1 MAGVPDDVYDPGQL
15 RARLAELE
23 HELRLRMDDVIRLDR
38 ELRHAH
44 DDIAVKD
51 EYIQQLAAEA
61 DTLDR
66 IRALLGRLPFGLRIR
81 ALLEGRLGFG
91 AAKPSEPSEQPARP
105 RDPTSGASRRARSQA
120 ARAVHRLAP
129 NGTLR
134 ARSVTAARSVG
145 HRLPSS
151 TPRSPGS

>member
-23 HELRLRMDDVIRLDR
+23 HELHLRMDDVIRLDR

-51 EYIQQLAAEA
+51 EYIQQLTAEA

-91 AAKPSEPSEQPARP
+91 AAKQSEPSGQARP
-105 RDPTSGASRRARSQA
+105 SKSAMTRRARSQA
-120 ARAVHRLAP
+120 ALAVHRLAP
-129 NGTLR
+129 SGSLR
-134 ARSVTAARSVG
+134 ARSVSVVRSVG
-145 HRLPSS
+145 QRTPSRS
-151 TPRSPGS
+151 PRSPGS

>member
-1 MAGVPDDVYDPGQL
+1 MAGVPDDVDDPGQL

-23 HELRLRMDDVIRLDR
+23 HELHLRMDDIIRLDR

-44 DDIAVKD
+44 EDISVKD
-51 EYIQQLAAEA
+51 EYIRQLAAEA

-66 IRALLGRLPFGLRIR
+66 IRALLGRLPFGLRLR
-81 ALLEGRLGFG
+81 ARLEGRLGFG
-91 AAKPSEPSEQPARP
+91 ATTPREQVVGPRASTSEA
-105 RDPTSGASRRARSQA
+105 TRRARSQA

-129 NGTLR
+129 DGTLR

-145 HRLPSS
+145 QHLPSG

>member
-15 RARLAELE
+15 PARLAELE
-23 HELRLRMDDVIRLDR
+23 HELQLRMDDVIRLDR

-44 DDIAVKD
+44 DDIAVKN
-51 EYIQQLAAEA
+51 EFIQQLTAEA

-66 IRALLGRLPFGLRIR
+66 IRALLGRLPFGLRLR

-91 AAKPSEPSEQPARP
+91 AAKPSAKPVGP
-105 RDPTSGASRRARSQA
+105 RAPTSEATQRARAQA

-129 NGTLR
+129 QGTLR
-134 ARSVTAARSVG
+134 ERSVTAARSAG
-145 HRLPSS
+145 HRVPSS
-151 TPRSPGS
+151 TPRSSGS

>member
-15 RARLAELE
+15 RARLVELE
-23 HELRLRMDDVIRLDR
+23 HELHLRMDEVIRLDR

-44 DDIAVKD
+44 DDIAVKN
-51 EYIQQLAAEA
+51 EYIQQLTAEA

-91 AAKPSEPSEQPARP
+91 AAKPSEQPVRP
-105 RDPTSGASRRARSQA
+105 RAPTSEATRRARSQA

-129 NGTLR
+129 HGTLR
-134 ARSVTAARSVG
+134 ERSVTAARSVG
-145 HRLPSS
+145 HRAPSS
-151 TPRSPGS
+151 TPRSSGS

>member
-23 HELRLRMDDVIRLDR
+23 HELHLRMDDVIRLDR

-44 DDIAVKD
+44 EDIAVKD
-51 EYIQQLAAEA
+51 EYIQQLTAEA

-81 ALLEGRLGFG
+81 AVLEGRLGFG
-91 AAKPSEPSEQPARP
+91 PAKPSEPSGRARP
-105 RDPTSGASRRARSQA
+105 STSEATRRARSQA

-129 NGTLR
+129 DGTLR
-134 ARSVTAARSVG
+134 GRSVTAARSVG
-145 HRLPSS
+145 QRPPSS

>member
-1 MAGVPDDVYDPGQL
+1 MAGVPDDVYDPGHL

-23 HELRLRMDDVIRLDR
+23 HELHLRMEDVIRLDR

-44 DDIAVKD
+44 EDISVKD
-51 EYIQQLAAEA
+51 EYIRQLAAEA

-66 IRALLGRLPFGLRIR
+66 IRALLGRVPFGLRIR
-81 ALLEGRLGFG
+81 TLLEARLGFG
-91 AAKPSEPSEQPARP
+91 AAKPREPSVRRRAS
-105 RDPTSGASRRARSQA
+105 TSEVTRRARSQA
-120 ARAVHRLAP
+120 GRAVRRLAP
-129 NGTLR
+129 DGTIR

-145 HRLPSS
+145 QRLPSS